1 MSTQS
6 VPSSCTLAVKNISQ
20 LLGNASRSQR
30 GLIFYEKASPQPIH
44 VSYAH
49 FQQEATEKAHLL
61 RDFSASA
68 SGSAP
73 ASASGSGSS
82 IVLLHFDTQ
91 RESVLWF
98 WAVAL
103 AGLIPCMSTPFV
115 YDEAKREK
123 HILHLQA
130 LLDKPMILTSE
141 RLLPQFRGVDG
152 LALHSVESLGG
163 DKKPTNPTMNLP
175 GLLKE
180 PEQTALLMLTSGST
194 GNAKAVALH
203 HGQLLAALQGKA
215 SHYGSQPG
223 DDVFL
228 NWVGLDHVA
237 SMTEVHLLSVSLGS
251 EQVHFPASELSQNPL
266 RFIELLE
273 AHGVTSTFAPNFF
286 LTKLRDALAANPDVT
301 ADLSALRRIN
311 SGGEAN
317 VVATCEALTRQLQ
330 QRCRIPST
338 LGVISP
344 GFGMTETCA
353 GAVHYPTGEFPSGDI
368 KRGLEFARLGTCIP
382 GAQMRVVV
390 GKDNQPAA
398 CGETGELQ
406 LKGPVIFT
414 GYYND
419 PAATA
424 QAFTADGWF
433 ITGDL
438 AWIDDSGS
446 LNLAGRTKDTII
458 INGVNWS
465 ATEIETAIE
474 EEGIPGVTPSCT
486 VVFPYRDPG
495 SPTEGVAVVYVP
507 EDEAAVG
514 FETDA
519 AVAKVVALLTAQKPG
534 HIIPLPAKMLEKS
547 SLGKVSRTKVRTAF
561 ENGVYTTIEERHLA
575 AVNAYRQSTWKQC
588 TLETERKIQAVLS
601 EMLQIPE
608 EKISADSS
616 VFELG
621 ISSFD
626 LISLKSKIA
635 VDIPMSVLMTRPTVA
650 AIASAVDTLRSQ
662 PPVYNPIIPLQVHGT
677 QTPLFLIHP
686 GSGDILVFIA
696 LATQFPNRPVYAI
709 RTRGYNANEPL
720 FPNMQSTVETY
731 TSHIRQV
738 QPHGPYAVA
747 GYSLGSTLAFEVGKL
762 LEAQGEEVRFLASID
777 YPPHIRKYVSGQ
789 NWHDVVL
796 HISFFLEL
804 IGQELMDSAKAY
816 FLAREK
822 EDGKPLSR
830 DETLRYVLS
839 IGDQARARAL
849 ALSVD
854 ILGQISDIGENFRVH
869 GESYE
874 PVGSVDH
881 LDVFIADPPGY
892 AALDRRDWVENKLG
906 AWRDF
911 VREDIE
917 FYECPGIHARMLNP
931 DHIPAFVKS
940 FKAAM
945 KRRGV

>member
-1 MSTQS
+1 MT
-6 VPSSCTLAVKNISQ
+6 CTGQNDTVLAVKNISQ
-20 LLGNASRSQR
+20 LLENASRCQS
-30 GLIFYEKASPQPIH
+30 GLTFYETSSSQPMYTL
-44 VSYAH
+44 YAD
-49 FQQEATEKAHLL
+49 FQQDTTEKAHLL

-68 SGSAP
+68 S
-73 ASASGSGSS
+73 ASASGSS

-91 RESVLWF
+91 CEAVLWF
-98 WAVAL
+98 WAVTL

-115 YDEAKREK
+115 YDEGKRKK

-130 LLDKPMILTSE
+130 LLDKPIILTSE
-141 RLLPQFRGVDG
+141 RLLSEFRDVEG
-152 LALHSVESLGG
+152 LDLHSVESLG
-163 DKKPTNPTMNLP
+163 DRRTTNPAMNLP
-175 GLLKE
+175 GPLKN

-194 GNAKAVALH
+194 GNVKAVPLR
-203 HGQLLAALQGKA
+203 HGQILAALRGKA
-215 SHYGSQPG
+215 SHYGSRPG
-223 DDVFL
+223 DVFL

-237 SMTEVHLLSVSLGS
+237 SMTEVHLLAVSLGS
-251 EQVHFPASELSQNPL
+251 EQVHVPASKLSHNPL
-266 RFIELLE
+266 LFIELLE
-273 AHGVTSTFAPNFF
+273 THLVTSTFAPNFF
-286 LTKLRDALAANPDVT
+286 LAKLRDALAANPKVT

-330 QRCRIPST
+330 QRCRIPSN
-338 LGVISP
+338 LEVISP

-353 GAVHYPTGEFPSGDI
+353 GVIHYTGGFPSADV

-382 GAQMRVVV
+382 GAQMRVI
-390 GKDNQPAA
+390 GKNNQHAA
-398 CGETGELQ
+398 CGESGELQ
-406 LKGPVIFT
+406 LKGPVVFT

-419 PAATA
+419 PVATA
-424 QAFTADGWF
+424 QAFTEDGWF

-438 AWIDDSGS
+438 AWLDESGS
-446 LNLAGRTKDTII
+446 LNLAGRIKDIII

-465 ATEIETAIE
+465 AAEIETAIE

-486 VVFPYRDPG
+486 VVFPYRYPG

-507 EDEAAVG
+507 TFGEDEAAVR

-519 AVAKVVALLTAQKPG
+519 AVAKVVALVTAQKPG
-534 HIIPLPAKMLEKS
+534 HIIPLPAEMLEKS
-547 SLGKVSRTKVRTAF
+547 LLGKVSRTKVRTAF
-561 ENGVYTTIEERHLA
+561 VSGVYAAIEERQLA
-575 AVNAYRQSTWKQC
+575 ALNEYRQSTWKQC
-588 TLETERKIQAVLS
+588 STETERKIQAVLS
-601 EMLQIPE
+601 EILQIPME
-608 EKISADSS
+608 NISADSS

-626 LISLKSKIA
+626 LISLKTRIA
-635 VDIPMSVLMTRPTVA
+635 VDIPMSVLMTQPTVGE
-650 AIASAVDTLRSQ
+650 IASAVDNLYAL
-662 PPVYNPIIPLQVHGT
+662 PPVYNPIVPLQVHGT

-696 LATQFPNRPVYAI
+696 LAAQFPNRPVYAI

-720 FPNMQSTVETY
+720 FPTMQSTVETY
-731 TSHIRQV
+731 SSHIRKV
-738 QPHGPYAVA
+738 QPHGPYAIA

-762 LEAQGEEVRFLASID
+762 LESQGQEVRFLASID

-789 NWHDVVL
+789 NWQDVVL

-804 IGQELMDSAKAY
+804 IGDELMDSAKAY
-816 FLAREK
+816 FLSREK
-822 EDGKPLSR
+822 EGKPLSR
-830 DETLRYVLS
+830 DETLSYVLA
-839 IGDQARARAL
+839 IGNQDRAHAL
-849 ALSVD
+849 ALSTE
-854 ILGQISDIGENFRVH
+854 ILGKISDIGENFRMH
-869 GESYE
+869 GENYE

-906 AWRDF
+906 AWR
-911 VREDIE
+911 E
-917 FYECPGIHARMLNP
+917 FGRTDVEFHECPGIHARMLNP
-931 DHIPAFVKS
+931 EHIPEFVKS

>member
-1 MSTQS
+1 MTRTGENNTAL
-6 VPSSCTLAVKNISQ
+6 VVKNISQ
-20 LLGNASRSQR
+20 LLENASRCQS
-30 GLIFYEKASPQPIH
+30 GLTFYGKSSSEPIH
-44 VSYAH
+44 ALYAD
-49 FQQEATEKAHLL
+49 FQQDATEKAHLL
-61 RDFSASA
+61 RDFWTSASA
-68 SGSAP
+68 SA
-73 ASASGSGSS
+73 SGSS

-91 RESVLWF
+91 SEAVLWF
-98 WAVAL
+98 WAVTL

-115 YDEAKREK
+115 VDEGKRKK

-130 LLDKPMILTSE
+130 LLDKPLILTSE
-141 RLLPQFRGVDG
+141 RLLPEFRGVEG
-152 LALHSVESLGG
+152 LALHSVESLG
-163 DKKPTNPTMNLP
+163 DKRPTNPAMNLP
-175 GLLKE
+175 GPLKD

-194 GNAKAVALH
+194 GNAKAVPLR
-203 HGQLLAALQGKA
+203 HGQILAALRGKA
-215 SHYGSQPG
+215 SHYGSRP

-237 SMTEVHLLSVSLGS
+237 SMTEVHLLAVSLGS
-251 EQVHFPASELSQNPL
+251 EQVHIPAGKLSQNPL

-273 AHGVTSTFAPNFF
+273 THRVTSTFAPNFF
-286 LTKLRDALAANPDVT
+286 LTKLRDALAANPKVT

-317 VVATCEALTRQLQ
+317 VVATCAALTRQLQ
-330 QRCRIPST
+330 QRCRTPSD
-338 LGVISP
+338 LEVISP

-353 GAVHYPTGEFPSGDI
+353 GAIHCTGGFPSVDA

-382 GAQMRVVV
+382 GVQMRVV
-390 GKDNQPAA
+390 GKNNQHAV

-419 PAATA
+419 PVATA
-424 QAFTADGWF
+424 QAFTEDGWF

-446 LNLAGRTKDTII
+446 LNLAGRIKDIII

-474 EEGIPGVTPSCT
+474 EEGIPGVTPSWT

-507 EDEAAVG
+507 AFGEDEAAVR

-519 AVAKVVALLTAQKPG
+519 AITKIVALLTAQKPG
-534 HIIPLPAKMLEKS
+534 HIIPLPAEMLEKS
-547 SLGKVSRTKVRTAF
+547 LLGKVSRTKVRKAF
-561 ENGVYTTIEERHLA
+561 VSGVYASIEERHLA

-588 TLETERKIQAVLS
+588 ATETERKIQVVLS
-601 EMLQIPE
+601 EILQIPV
-608 EKISADSS
+608 EKISADSLPWTYPYQPS
-616 VFELG
+616 V
-621 ISSFD
+621 
-626 LISLKSKIA
+626 KS
-635 VDIPMSVLMTRPTVA
+635 
-650 AIASAVDTLRSQ
+650 
-662 PPVYNPIIPLQVHGT
+662 PPQSTPPALHPPAYNPIVPLQVHGT
-677 QTPLFLIHP
+677 QIPLFLIHP

-696 LATQFPNRPVYAI
+696 LAAQFPNRPVYAI

-720 FPNMQSTVETY
+720 FPTMQSTVETY
-731 TSHIRQV
+731 TSHIRKV
-738 QPHGPYAVA
+738 QPHGPYAIA

-762 LEAQGEEVRFLASID
+762 LESQGQEVRFLASID
-777 YPPHIRKYVSGQ
+777 YPPHIRQYVSGQ
-789 NWHDVVL
+789 NWQDVVL

-804 IGQELMDSAKAY
+804 IGDELMNSAKAY
-816 FLAREK
+816 FLS
-822 EDGKPLSR
+822 P
-830 DETLRYVLS
+830 
-839 IGDQARARAL
+839 
-849 ALSVD
+849 
-854 ILGQISDIGENFRVH
+854 QISDIGENFRVH

-906 AWRDF
+906 GWRDF
-911 VREDIE
+911 ARTDVE
-917 FYECPGIHARMLNP
+917 FHECPGIHARMLNP
-931 DHIPAFVKS
+931 DHILEFVKS

-945 KRRGV
+945 KMRGV